1 MPREKLDTE
10 IRQEQFAEAALNII
24 GAQGLRGLSIAR
36 VAHRVGLVPSAVY
49 RHFASKDD
57 LLDAVLTLI
66 RDRLLG
72 NVTAVCGETTE
83 PLECLRRLLM
93 RHAQLVRENK
103 GIPRIIFSDE
113 VFAGHPQRK
122 AAVHEMLRS
131 YLKRVA
137 EIVRLGQEKGQIRS
151 GLDQSTLALM
161 FMGMIQP
168 AAILW
173 RLSDGGIDITKHAER
188 AWQIFSDA
196 IRAE

>member
-57 LLDAVLTLI
+57 LLDAVLALI

-113 VFAGHPQRK
+113 VFAGHPHRK
-122 AAVHEMLRS
+122 ATVHEMLRS

-188 AWQIFSDA
+188 AWQIFSDG